1 MTNRRQGLKP
11 LTGFSYLVLHTS
23 YFRLSLPQ
31 IFEFMLQLAFIRQ
44 NRDLVKERLAVK
56 NFANLELV
64 DEIIALDEQRRKKQ
78 IENDEL
84 AGRVNAASKEIGM
97 LMGKGQKEEA
107 DQKKTEVSQYKESSK
122 QIAEQLTSLEQQVNE
137 LLIRLPNLPSTLV
150 PVGKTPDDNVNV
162 KESGADPVLPANAQ
176 PHWEL
181 IKQYDIVNFE
191 LGVKITGSGF
201 PVYKGKGAK
210 LQRALISYFLD
221 YNTAA
226 GYTEYIPPY
235 MVNEAS
241 AYGTGQLPD
250 KEGQMYHMQEDN
262 FFMIPTAEVPVTN
275 IYRDEIVKE
284 NELPIKMTAYTPCF
298 RREAG
303 SFGADVRGLN
313 RVHQFDKV
321 EIIQLVHPDKSY
333 EVLDEMVAHVEKL
346 LQNLGLKY
354 RILRLC
360 GGDMSFTSALTYDF
374 EVWSAAQK
382 KWLECS
388 SVSNFENYQTNR
400 MKVRY
405 KDENGKMQL
414 VHSLNGS
421 SLALPRILAS
431 LLENNQTENGIKIPE
446 VLHSYFGADIL
457 N

>member
-1 MTNRRQGLKP
+1 
-11 LTGFSYLVLHTS
+11 
-23 YFRLSLPQ
+23 
-31 IFEFMLQLAFIRQ
+31 MLQLAFIRQ

-56 NFANLELV
+56 NFTDLDTV
-64 DEIIALDEQRRKKQ
+64 DEIIELDEQRRKKQ
-78 IENDEL
+78 LENDDL
-84 AGRVNAASKEIGM
+84 AAKVNAASKEIGM
-97 LMGKGQKEEA
+97 LMAKGEKDAAE
-107 DQKKTEVSQYKESSK
+107 QKKTEVSQYKESSK
-122 QIAEQLTSLEQQVNE
+122 QIAEQLATLEQQVND
-137 LLIRLPNLPSTLV
+137 LLIRLPNLPSVLV
-150 PVGKTPDDNVNV
+150 PAGKTPEDNVNV
-162 KESGADPVLPANAQ
+162 KESGADPVLPPNAV

-235 MVNEAS
+235 MVNEAT

-250 KEGQMYHMQEDN
+250 KEGQMYYMPADN
-262 FFMIPTAEVPVTN
+262 FYMIPTAEVPVTN

-284 NELPIKMTAYTPCF
+284 TELPIKMTAYTPCF

-313 RVHQFDKV
+313 RVHQFDKI
-321 EIIQLVHPDKSY
+321 EIVQIVNPEKSY

-346 LQNLGLKY
+346 IQSLGLKY

-388 SVSNFENYQTNR
+388 SVSNFESYQTNR
-400 MKVRY
+400 MKIRF
-405 KDENGKMQL
+405 KDEKGKTQL
-414 VHSLNGS
+414 LHSLNGS
-421 SLALPRILAS
+421 SLALPRILAA
-431 LLENNQTENGIKIPE
+431 LLENNQTENGIVIPE
-446 VLHSYFGADIL
+446 VLRSYFGTDLL